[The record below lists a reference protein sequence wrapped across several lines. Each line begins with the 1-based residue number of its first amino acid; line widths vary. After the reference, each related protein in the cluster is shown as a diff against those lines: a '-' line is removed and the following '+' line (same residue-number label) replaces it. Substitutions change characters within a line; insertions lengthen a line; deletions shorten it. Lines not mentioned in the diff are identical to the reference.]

1 MMLVLVLSSLLRPP
15 DIVEAGRRLLSSNDR
30 QSDITR
36 YLVPCPD
43 PVPTQGI
50 QNELGMIVKK
60 KKKCND
66 VSFNAQLPT
75 PLTLTLQGL
84 DGDYLA
90 LMIDSQISPNI

>member
-1 MMLVLVLSSLLRPP
+1 M
-15 DIVEAGRRLLSSNDR
+15 
-30 QSDITR
+30 
-36 YLVPCPD
+36 
-43 PVPTQGI
+43 PTQGI